1 MSAASLR
8 PPPARP
14 IFARMAIPPDHRLDT
29 VPHPGLGEL
38 LATAARRLPDGALAA
53 GTGLGV
59 VLGAAALVVGEP
71 WRVLALAG
79 LAAAAFGAWGILD
92 RTLAERGSTE
102 PTTAARLPT
111 TAARLRIV
119 ALLLAATGWLA
130 LGAFVLAGFG
140 HVMDGV
146 IH

>member
-1 MSAASLR
+1 
-8 PPPARP
+8 
-14 IFARMAIPPDHRLDT
+14 MAIPPDHRLDA

-38 LATAARRLPDGALAA
+38 LATAVRRLPDGALAA

-79 LAAAAFGAWGILD
+79 LAAAAFGAWAILD
-92 RTLAERGSTE
+92 RTLAERGATE
-102 PTTAARLPT
+102 PTTAARL
-111 TAARLRIV
+111 RVV
-119 ALLLAATGWLA
+119 ALLLVAAGWLA
-130 LGAFVLAGFG
+130 LGTFVLATFS

>member
-1 MSAASLR
+1 MRPAALR
-8 PPPARP
+8 PLPASP
-14 IFARMAIPPDHRLDT
+14 IFARMAIPPDHRLDA

-53 GTGLGV
+53 GTGFGV
-59 VLGAAALVVGEP
+59 VLGAVALVVGEP
-71 WRVLALAG
+71 WRALALAG

-102 PTTAARLPT
+102 PT